1 MNINP
6 YNQVLENMRRTEAL
20 IQRYRDD
27 GEWHRAKADIV
38 YRVENEALHVVVYGA
53 YNAGKS
59 TLINA
64 LLGEERARVGDIP
77 TTDRV
82 DAYDWNGYR
91 LLDTPGVNA
100 PIEHEQVTADQ
111 ITRTKAVVLV
121 VREGDQ
127 DAKDV
132 YDRLFSMMEDK
143 KAVFVILNHQ
153 LGSAEEIVV
162 ASKRISDILS
172 QLAGER
178 RVRLGEVETLPIY
191 PVNLNTA
198 LAGRMRRHDKLLDH
212 SGFTRFVDAFGDWT
226 RQHDN
231 ENHHLSEIKDTVRA
245 LWYDPVIASLKEL
258 SEEQDESEADQ
269 LRDGERTLIGQKN
282 RMHGAAYAMV
292 EHEVS
297 DIRSGVGELI
307 RSSGSKEEADEG
319 LRSLIQ
325 PTLKRIEGWL
335 SEELEEIDAR
345 VTVKVEAPETGEE
358 EDEGGGKAA
367 SGVREMIVENRGR
380 VLKKVGE
387 VVTDKDKVKGVLL
400 AGRGTKAF
408 GIRDIL
414 KLKGKWA
421 STLDKWATG
430 FTKVARGGLVV
441 VQVVIAI
448 WDAKRA
454 HDRQEEANQEMK
466 RLAVESNQ
474 TIESICGELRRDL
487 VSAIDGVIEDTLG
500 ATIVRIRKRIEDM
513 TKDWSER
520 KRHYQE
526 LLDHRNQLEGIVF
539 TSTQK
544 GAAS

>member
-1 MNINP
+1 MTINP
-6 YNQVLENMRRTEAL
+6 YNQVLENMRRSEPL

-27 GEWHRAKADIV
+27 GDRHRAKANIV
-38 YRVENEALHVVVYGA
+38 HKVENRALHVVVYGA

-64 LLGEERARVGDIP
+64 LLGKERARVGDIP

-100 PIEHEQVTADQ
+100 PIKHEQMTAKQ
-111 ITRTKAVVLV
+111 LARTKAIMLV

-132 YDRLFSMMEDK
+132 YDRLFSMMEAK

-172 QLAGER
+172 QLAPDRG
-178 RVRLGEVETLPIY
+178 VGLSEVEALPIY

-212 SGFTRFVDAFGDWT
+212 SGFTRFVDAFADWT

-231 ENHHLSEIKDTVRA
+231 EHHHLAEIKDTVRA
-245 LWYDPVIASLKEL
+245 LWYDPVVASLERL
-258 SEEQDESEADQ
+258 SDGKDEREADE
-269 LRDGERTLIGQKN
+269 LRDGEGTLIGRKN
-282 RMHGAAYAMV
+282 RMLGAAYAMV
-292 EHEVS
+292 EGEVS
-297 DIRSGVGELI
+297 EIRSGVGELI
-307 RSSGSKEEADEG
+307 RSSRNREQADEG
-319 LRSLIQ
+319 LRSLVQ

-335 SEELEEIDAR
+335 CEELEEIDSR
-345 VTVKVEAPETGEE
+345 ITVKVEAPEKGEE
-358 EDEGGGKAA
+358 EGEGGGKPE
-367 SGVREMIVENRGR
+367 SGLRKMIAEKRGT

-400 AGRGTKAF
+400 AGRGMKAF

-430 FTKVARGGLVV
+430 FTKVAKGRVGGG
-441 VQVVIAI
+441 A
-448 WDAKRA
+448 
-454 HDRQEEANQEMK
+454 
-466 RLAVESNQ
+466 
-474 TIESICGELRRDL
+474 GRDL
-487 VSAIDGVIEDTLG
+487 NMGRQACS
-500 ATIVRIRKRIEDM
+500 
-513 TKDWSER
+513 
-520 KRHYQE
+520 
-526 LLDHRNQLEGIVF
+526 
-539 TSTQK
+539 
-544 GAAS
+544 